1 MCECGVT
8 GSMVTDW
15 ASGDVVC
22 TACGVVAEGH
32 ILDEAPEWH
41 NHHQDRGS
49 GAQDRSRV
57 GGPCVRGRL
66 AGTFLDMGGQGAKK
80 RRRVA
85 RAEPRETALRDGLG
99 CVDRFV
105 SSFRLSTNSAI
116 ALTARELFEDAH
128 EVRPTRSDTR
138 HAVAAAAVY
147 FACKMEN
154 TGRELRQVA
163 EVCQVDG
170 HALNA
175 ATDDLKQLL
184 RGRPYHARLYSTLEA
199 GRLLDI
205 FLDRLRLEPDA
216 RKRVWRAAQGIDG
229 QLRGAM
235 DCGRKPRTI
244 CSGILFAALQ
254 EEAVGVSKKEFT
266 AACGVCQQTLDKVVE
281 QIKAVL
287 RPGVPPEKKLTRDLR
302 CLHRPVGA

>member
-1 MCECGVT
+1 MCECGV
-8 GSMVTDW
+8 SDSLVTDW

-32 ILDEAPEWH
+32 ILDEAPEWN
-41 NHHQDRGS
+41 NHRGQDNGG

-66 AGTFLDMGGQGAKK
+66 EGTFLDMGGHGAKK
-80 RRRVA
+80 RRRA
-85 RAEPRETALRDGLG
+85 PRPEPREMALRDGLC

-105 SSFRLSTNSAI
+105 SSFRLSTSSAI
-116 ALTARELFEDAH
+116 AMTAKELFEDAH
-128 EVRPTRSDTR
+128 EVRPARSDTR

-163 EVCQVDG
+163 EVCQVDP

-184 RGRPYHARLYSTLEA
+184 RGRPYHARMYSTLEA

-205 FLDRLRLEPDA
+205 FLDRLRLDHGA
-216 RKRVWRAAQGIDG
+216 RKRVWRAAQAIDG
-229 QLRGAM
+229 KLRGGM

-244 CSGILFAALQ
+244 CSGILFVALQ
-254 EEAVGVSKKEFT
+254 DEAVSISKKDFT
-266 AACGVCQQTLDKVVE
+266 AACSVCQQTLDKVVE
-281 QIKAVL
+281 QIRAVL
-287 RPGVPPEKKLTRDLR
+287 QE
-302 CLHRPVGA
+302 GARHDV